1 MTKADGTPDFSCA
14 TLLHNLLHNK
24 AAHSATMPNAAA
36 KKTCNKHGIK
46 LYRRRCL
53 ISATLLVGAIANI
66 HKRKDQNL

>member
-36 KKTCNKHGIK
+36 KK
-46 LYRRRCL
+46 R
-53 ISATLLVGAIANI
+53 ATSMASSCTDDDV
-66 HKRKDQNL
+66 